1 MDERDTKLLGS
12 TLAALSVGAGMMAA
26 GMRTGIKKDKERK
39 RYFSKR
45 KYINPRKVQKPDNID
60 F

>member
-1 MDERDTKLLGS
+1 MDDRNAKMLGS
-12 TLAALSVGAGMMAA
+12 GLFALSVGAGMMAA
-26 GMRTGIKKDKERK
+26 GMRTGIKKEKERK

-45 KYINPRKVQKPDNID
+45 KYINPRKVRNPDNIK

>member
-26 GMRTGIKKDKERK
+26 NNENRNKKDKERK
-39 RYFSKR
+39 RYFSKG
-45 KYINPRKVQKPDNID
+45 KYINPRKVRKPDNLD

>member
-1 MDERDTKLLGS
+1 MDERDAKLLGS

-39 RYFSKR
+39 RHFSKR
-45 KYINPRKVQKPDNID
+45 KYINPRKVQKPDNLD